1 MGRLFVL
8 ASESENTTTK
18 LMLTSNYSLKILMM
32 SRRVV
37 VPRSLAPQT
46 LHHLAP
52 SSLFA
57 PCTYQISDG
66 QISNGPDRK
75 VACSIRDDFRELSY
89 FSMIVER
96 L

>member
-1 MGRLFVL
+1 MGRLFVS

-18 LMLTSNYSLKILMM
+18 LMLTSNYSLKILMLFW
-32 SRRVV
+32 RVV

-57 PCTYQISDG
+57 PCTYQISYG
-66 QISNGPDRK
+66 QIFNGPDRK
-75 VACSIRDDFRELSY
+75 VACSIRDDVRELAI
-89 FSMIVER
+89 FFP
-96 L
+96 